1 MKTGKRMKM
10 EQRLYVVGIG
20 PGGYE
25 KMTIEAASVL
35 KECEIIV
42 GYTVYVELIRDHFPG
57 KEWLTTPMRREEER
71 CRMAFELAQKGKKTA
86 LICSGDAGVYGMA
99 GLVLE
104 LNPDYPDVKVNVIPG
119 VTAALSGAALLGAA
133 LMHDFAV
140 ISLSDLLTPWET
152 IEKRLRAAAEAD
164 LVICLYNPSSKKR
177 ADYLKKACAIIRA
190 AASPDTVCAYVKQI
204 GREGERKE
212 DHDPAGIGRMSG
224 GYVYH
229 GVHRQLPDQA
239 DRGCHGD
246 AAGISDRREGCQQ
259 VKERKHEADLVVCG
273 DDGGEAGRGI
283 LCGARDLC
291 AGPVS
296 PQSMEN
302 TFCRS
307 PGRWKCIGGEWMRMP
322 CWP

>member
-1 MKTGKRMKM
+1 MKMEKRMKM

-42 GYTVYVELIRDHFPG
+42 GYTVYVELIREHFPG

-104 LNPDYPDVKVNVIPG
+104 LNSDYPDVKVNVIPG

-204 GREGERKE
+204 GREGEEKKIMTLRE
-212 DHDPAGIGRMSG
+212 LAECQVDMFTTVFIGNSQTKRI
-224 GYVYH
+224 
-229 GVHRQLPDQA
+229 
-239 DRGCHGD
+239 GD
-246 AAGISDRREGCQQ
+246 AMVTPRGYRIAG
-259 VKERKHEADLVVCG
+259 ADG
-273 DDGGEAGRGI
+273 SR
-283 LCGARDLC
+283 
-291 AGPVS
+291 
-296 PQSMEN
+296 
-302 TFCRS
+302 
-307 PGRWKCIGGEWMRMP
+307 
-322 CWP
+322 